1 MYVPDIDW
9 SIVYKTLG
17 RSSLY
22 DHLVRHDIEDLTE
35 AETQD
40 VSALLRSIVMKY
52 VDIDPE
58 DFYPSVPLSSYGLDS
73 LTAAQLSFDLQPY
86 LPITQL
92 QLLADTSFNDIITR
106 AVEHTGQ
113 ATLVTEAS
121 QSGKFS
127 WSELNK
133 AGETIVKLRDGESI
147 PLILVHGASGNIV
160 AFKPLQD
167 LFTTP
172 LWAIQLTPEAP
183 TQSIPEL
190 AKFYYEEIKKA
201 RPDGPYRIGGYSGSS
216 MITYELAHMLESN
229 GDEIKQLVMIDHF
242 PTLFYSSLFPI
253 DEETVQRGTPSHKLV
268 AQVVTS
274 ICDLYRRDKN
284 PARRKI
290 ADELGQA
297 LDGGEVTPYIESYY
311 TATVN
316 ITGMTAKFALDLAGG
331 EIDFIPEAIRAWVRQ
346 VRAPITLYVASNG
359 ILKCMRNA
367 GEEWKTLGAGHCLDH
382 MDVMTIKGSHFEM
395 MEDHDLIKNLEK
407 DGNFY
412 GM

>member
-22 DHLVRHDIEDLTE
+22 DHLVRHDIDDLIE

-40 VSALLRSIVMKY
+40 VPALLRSIVMKY

-106 AVEHTGQ
+106 AVKHTGQ

-121 QSGKFS
+121 QSGKFN

-133 AGETIVKLRDGESI
+133 AGETIAKLRDGESI

-190 AKFYYEEIKKA
+190 AKFYYQEIKKA

-253 DEETVQRGTPSHKLV
+253 DEETVQSGTPSHKLV
-268 AQVVTS
+268 AQVVAS

-297 LDGGEVTPYIESYY
+297 LDGGEVTPYIKSYY

-346 VRAPITLYVASNG
+346 VRAPMTLYVASNG
-359 ILKCMRNA
+359 ILQCMRNA
-367 GEEWKTLGAGHCLDH
+367 GEEWKTLGADHCSDH
-382 MDVMTIKGSHFEM
+382 MDVVTIKGSHFEM

-407 DGNFY
+407 DW
-412 GM
+412 